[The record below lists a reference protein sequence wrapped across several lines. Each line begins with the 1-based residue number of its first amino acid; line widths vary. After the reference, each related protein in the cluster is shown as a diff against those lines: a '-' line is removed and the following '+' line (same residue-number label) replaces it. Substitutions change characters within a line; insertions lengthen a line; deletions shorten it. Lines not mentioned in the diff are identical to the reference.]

1 MQTSTNAA
9 LILLLMLSIMFVTV
23 EIGESFYERAT
34 ADKQDYPEQ
43 GKK

>member
-1 MQTSTNAA
+1 MSINAT
-9 LILLLMLSIMFVTV
+9 LVLLLMLSIMFLTV
-23 EIGESFYERAT
+23 EIGESLHRRAT